1 MSRSLHF
8 LLSAC
13 LGLALA
19 AKSPATA
26 LQAPGQA
33 PPLLDRELFF
43 SNPELSG
50 AQLSPDG
57 QYIAFIKPFK
67 AVRNIWVKKTG
78 QPYSAA
84 RVVTAD
90 PKRPLAGF
98 FWTRDSKRILFLQ
111 DKDGDENLNV
121 YAVDPAAPNAEGKE
135 VPAPRNLTEAKNVAA
150 QVYAVPKTDPD
161 TIYVGLNDRDASWH
175 DLYKVKISTGERTLV
190 RKNTERIAGWIFDS
204 KGQLRLAQR
213 LTEKGETEI
222 LRADPD
228 RLTTIYT
235 CGVLESTD
243 FMQFHKD
250 GKRIY
255 LQTNKGNR
263 NLSELVLFD
272 PATGREE
279 KVESD
284 PRNCVDFG
292 GAIFSELTDK
302 LLVTSYMDDRL
313 RVYFHDKAWEAD
325 YKFLQKKFPGMEIT
339 IGSMTAD
346 ESKFLVKASSDA
358 DPGTIYHFDRKSKKL
373 SLEYVSRES
382 IPRGFM
388 APMRPIRYKSSDGLE
403 IPAYLTLPKGLPA
416 KNLPL
421 VVVPHGG
428 PWMRDTWGFNGEAQF
443 LANRGYAVLQPNFRA
458 STGYGKKFLNAG
470 NKQWGALMQDDLT
483 WGVKHL
489 VKTGLV
495 DAKRVGIMGGSY
507 GGYAALAGAAF
518 TPDLFKAAVPIVGP
532 SNLLTLLDTIPPY
545 WEAGRVIFHTRMGD
559 PTTPEGKEQLKRQ
572 SPLFSADK
580 IKTPLLVVQG
590 ANDPRVKKAESDQ
603 IVIALRDR
611 NFPVE
616 YLCAPDEGHGFH
628 RPVNNM
634 AMHASAEKFLA
645 KHLGGR
651 FQEGGTPEVLQRL
664 KEITVDPKT
673 VSLTTKAEVSGIPVP
688 AADLGAFT
696 AAYKGTLSM
705 QGRELPFTL
714 TREVTD
720 AGGQWRVQEMMDM
733 GPMGQ
738 VKQVFGLEKGTLK
751 FRKLFL
757 NQGPFTLD
765 LAFGEGKIAGSVAM
779 GGEPKVL
786 SLPLVEDIYGDHE
799 EALARLPLAEGYT
812 VVLRGFDAQKQRL
825 DLKRVTVAGVE
836 TLKGQKAWRVE
847 IVSAEGEPGGQTLWI
862 TQISRRVLKTQVL
875 LPEMGNATMTTELQ

>member
-8 LLSAC
+8 LLYAC

-19 AKSPATA
+19 AKGPAT
-26 LQAPGQA
+26 LPQAPGQA

-43 SNPELSG
+43 SNPEISG
-50 AQLSPDG
+50 AALSPDG
-57 QYIAFIKPFK
+57 QYIAFFKPFK

-84 RVVTAD
+84 RLVTAD
-90 PKRPLAGF
+90 PKRPIPNY
-98 FWTRDSKRILFLQ
+98 FWSRDSKRILFVQ

-135 VPAPRNLTEAKNVAA
+135 VPAARNLTEAKNVAA
-150 QVYAVPKTDPD
+150 QIYALPKTDPD

-175 DLYKVKISTGERTLV
+175 DLYKVKISTGVRTLV
-190 RKNTERIAGWIFDS
+190 RKNTDRVAGWIFDS
-204 KGQLRLAQR
+204 KGRLRLAQR

-222 LRADPD
+222 LRADMD

-235 CGVLESTD
+235 CGVLESAG
-243 FMQFHKD
+243 FVQFHKD

-263 NLSELVLFD
+263 NLSELVLLD

-284 PRNCVDFG
+284 PLNRVDFG
-292 GAIFSELTDK
+292 SALFSELTDN
-302 LLVTSYMDDRL
+302 LVVTSYMDDKM
-313 RVYFHDKAWEAD
+313 RVYFHDKAWGAD
-325 YKFLQKKFPGMEIT
+325 YTFLQKKLPGMGIT
-339 IGSMTAD
+339 IGAITAD
-346 ESKFLVKASSDA
+346 ESKFLMKAYSDK
-358 DPGTIYHFDRKSKKL
+358 DPGTIYLFDRKTKKI

-403 IPAYLTLPKGLPA
+403 IPAYLTLPKGMPA

-428 PWMRDTWGFNGEAQF
+428 PWVRDAWGFNGETQF

-489 VKTGLV
+489 VKSGIV

-518 TPDLFKAAVPIVGP
+518 TPDLFKATVSIVGP

-559 PTTPEGKEQLKRQ
+559 PSTTEGKEQLRSQ

-634 AMHASAEKFLA
+634 AMYASAEKFLA

-651 FQEGGTPEVLQRL
+651 FQEGGTTEVMQRL

-673 VSLTTKAEVSGIPVP
+673 VTLATKAETSGSPTPTV
-688 AADLGAFT
+688 DLEAFI
-696 AAYKGTLSM
+696 AAYKGTLSI
-705 QGRELPFTL
+705 QGREIPFTIN
-714 TREVTD
+714 REVAE
-720 AGGQWRVQEMMDM
+720 AGGQWRIQDVMDM

-738 VKQVFGLEKGTLK
+738 GKYVYSLEKGTLK
-751 FRKLFL
+751 LRKIFI
-757 NQGPFTLD
+757 NRGPFTLD
-765 LAFGEGKIAGSVAM
+765 LAFGEGIAAGTVAT
-779 GGEPKVL
+779 GGEPKAL
-786 SLPLVEDIYGDHE
+786 SLPLEADLYSDHE
-799 EALARLPLAEGYT
+799 EALARLPLAEGYA
-812 VVLRGFDAQKQRL
+812 VVLRSFDEEKQKL
-825 DLKRVTVAGVE
+825 NLKRVKVAGVE
-836 TLKGQKAWRVE
+836 TLKGQKTWRVE
-847 IVSAEGEPGGQTLWI
+847 ITSAEGEPGTQTLWI
-862 TQISRRVLKTQVL
+862 SQESRRILKTQVI
-875 LPEMGNATMTTELQ
+875 LPQMGNATMTAELQ

>member
-1 MSRSLHF
+1 MFRSLHF

-26 LQAPGQA
+26 PQAPGQV

-43 SNPELSG
+43 SNPEISG
-50 AQLSPDG
+50 AQFSPDG
-57 QYIAFIKPFK
+57 QYIAFIEPYKD
-67 AVRNIWVKKTG
+67 VRNIWVKKTG

-90 PKRPLAGF
+90 PKRPLAAF

-150 QVYAVPKTDPD
+150 QVYALPKTDPE

-213 LTEKGETEI
+213 LTEKGETQI
-222 LRADPD
+222 LRADTD

-235 CGVLESTD
+235 CGVLERAD

-284 PRNCVDFG
+284 PRNRVDFG
-292 GAIFSELTDK
+292 GALFSELTDK
-302 LLVTSYMDDRL
+302 LLVTTYMDDRL
-313 RVYFHDKAWEAD
+313 RVYFHDKDWEAD

-346 ESKFLVKASSDA
+346 ESKFLVKASSDK
-358 DPGTIYHFDRKSKKL
+358 DPGTIYLFDRNKKKL
-373 SLEYVSRES
+373 SLEYVTRES

-403 IPAYLTLPKGLPA
+403 IPAYLTLPKGQPA

-428 PWMRDTWGFNGEAQF
+428 PWMRDAWGFNGEAQF

-470 NKQWGALMQDDLT
+470 NKQWGNLMQDDIT

-489 VKTGLV
+489 VKSGLV

-559 PTTPEGKEQLKRQ
+559 PTTPEGKAQLKRQ

-603 IVIALRDR
+603 IVVALRDR

-673 VSLTTKAEVSGIPVP
+673 VALATNTEASGIPAP
-688 AADLGAFT
+688 AVDLETFT

-705 QGRELPFTL
+705 QGRDIPFTL
-714 TREVTD
+714 NREVTEVD
-720 AGGQWRVQEMMDM
+720 GQWRIQDMMDM

-738 VKQVFGLEKGTLK
+738 MKQVFSLEKGTLK
-751 FRKLFL
+751 FHKLFL

-765 LAFGEGKIAGSVAM
+765 LAFGDGKVAGSVAM
-779 GGEPKVL
+779 GGEPKAL
-786 SLPLVEDIYGDHE
+786 SLPLESDIYGDHE
-799 EALARLPLAEGYT
+799 EATARLPLAEGYT

-825 DLKRVTVAGVE
+825 NLSRVKVTGVE
-836 TLKGQKAWRVE
+836 TLKGQKTWRVE
-847 IVSAEGEPGGQTLWI
+847 ILSAEGEPGGQTLWI
-862 TQISRRVLKTQVL
+862 SQESRRVLKTQVL
-875 LPEMGNATMTTELQ
+875 LPQMGNASMTTELQ